1 MSAFFAE
8 GASDRTKLAQAL
20 KAYENAE
27 RGGPNGIGR
36 SKGSVSPIIQIC
48 TLTVPSSIGMW
59 RTMAPLLRALPKQ
72 RRSIQTSPVAG
83 EVDAVTAALAKLDD
97 GCRGVGTMF
106 KSKRLA
112 TLRAALLCGGGVYSG
127 SSNAV
132 DAAVPKEYEDQ
143 SLAALAEG
151 TNEGV
156 AVRVRIAMDA
166 TAEDLLNLSYVV
178 VDKDGVLAA
187 LSVYGLEDG
196 AIRQTSTLTLLR
208 PNVRDVD
215 ATRGGRRFRFRLIRI
230 DLPKQILVGG
240 QMPVGRNARPR
251 MASTNM

>member
-1 MSAFFAE
+1 MEDYGAALESFAK
-8 GASDRTKLAQAL
+8 AAAL
-20 KAYENAE
+20 D
-27 RGGPNGIGR
+27 PN
-36 SKGSVSPIIQIC
+36 
-48 TLTVPSSIGMW
+48 L
-59 RTMAPLLRALPKQ
+59 
-72 RRSIQTSPVAG
+72 PVAG

-208 PNVRDVD
+208 PKRDVD
-215 ATRGGRRFRFRLIRI
+215 ARVRPPVSLRLIRI

>member
-1 MSAFFAE
+1 M
-8 GASDRTKLAQAL
+8 
-20 KAYENAE
+20 
-27 RGGPNGIGR
+27 
-36 SKGSVSPIIQIC
+36 
-48 TLTVPSSIGMW
+48 
-59 RTMAPLLRALPKQ
+59 
-72 RRSIQTSPVAG
+72 
-83 EVDAVTAALAKLDD
+83 DAVTAALAKLDD

-240 QMPVGRNARPR
+240 QIPVGRNARPR